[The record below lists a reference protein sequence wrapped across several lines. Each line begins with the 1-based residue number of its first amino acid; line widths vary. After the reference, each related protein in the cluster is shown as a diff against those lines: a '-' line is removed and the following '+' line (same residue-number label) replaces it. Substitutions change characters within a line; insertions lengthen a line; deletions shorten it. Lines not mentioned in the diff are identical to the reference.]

1 MISHWLLCGLTVG
14 QYTLSMAPMKYISVR
29 WRNRYYASLGNK
41 FVQNLESNSG
51 AAHAGDATVGLR
63 ISPFL
68 MSRKKIV
75 WMTHF
80 YSSATMLLN
89 YLLFDMLMPS
99 PTKMKLFP
107 VAFTMTCHSAV

>member
-1 MISHWLLCGLTVG
+1 MISHSLLCGPTVV
-14 QYTLSMAPMKYISVR
+14 QYTLLMDPMKYISVR
-29 WRNRYYASLGNK
+29 WRSRYYASLGNNYL
-41 FVQNLESNSG
+41 QNLESNSR
-51 AAHAGDATVGLR
+51 ATHLREEIADLR

-80 YSSATMLLN
+80 YSSATMPLN
-89 YLLFDMLMPS
+89 YLLFDMLTPY

-107 VAFTMTCHSAV
+107 VAFTMTCHLAV